1 MPLDLTLAPL
11 YRINGQE
18 ITSLPGLIVQ
28 APPQSAVRVRAQDR
42 LVVYLLLTGNAVFSV
57 SEYMQTARMQRM
69 FLQTAGLTNACAATE
84 NVNKTYSNAICPPA
98 DGVNIPAAGLRSP
111 YCGSAMH
118 ALNERPCMFI
128 GLGNETRHIHEPGR
142 LAKDWA

>member
-57 SEYMQTARMQRM
+57 SEYMQTAQ
-69 FLQTAGLTNACAATE
+69 NA
-84 NVNKTYSNAICPPA
+84 A
-98 DGVNIPAAGLRSP
+98 DVF
-111 YCGSAMH
+111 Y
-118 ALNERPCMFI
+118 
-128 GLGNETRHIHEPGR
+128 
-142 LAKDWA
+142 